1 MTGLLQ
7 FSLFISLFCSAFSFS
22 VSPSTLNSPR
32 LEASAVK
39 SMFCEKVASR
49 HGSSR
54 ASGVC
59 VQHMKPERLKEEVA
73 GFVTSGEM
81 NIEDLLR
88 ETDSDLKISET
99 DLKKLRALRLQR
111 EAQDAINEAKAA
123 RHRADIMKQ
132 KLPKEDRPFSNGLSD
147 RLSPLSMQMHQQSFE
162 YLSKCPIREL
172 RAALEE
178 TRCVLFQK
186 IASIEPRDLLI
197 LAIVFYLISVLQLQ

>member
-1 MTGLLQ
+1 
-7 FSLFISLFCSAFSFS
+7 
-22 VSPSTLNSPR
+22 
-32 LEASAVK
+32 
-39 SMFCEKVASR
+39 
-49 HGSSR
+49 
-54 ASGVC
+54 